1 MFENIHHVAY
11 TVDDLDRYE
20 ELFGEILMM
29 EAVATREMP
38 DAGYAAAV
46 YRVGE
51 TYIEVQEPIN
61 HEEMEA
67 FLAKRGNGL
76 NHVAYEVDDIEEAV
90 TECEDRGIEAA
101 WDEPIVAPTFPDC
114 RLIDMDAETADG
126 IYLQLVEETNN
137 RE

>member
-1 MFENIHHVAY
+1 MFDRVHHVAY
-11 TVDDLDRYE
+11 TVDDLGRYE
-20 ELFGEILMM
+20 ELFGEVLMM
-29 EAVATREMP
+29 ESVATREMP
-38 DAGYAAAV
+38 DAGYKAAV

-51 TYIEVQEPIN
+51 TYIEVQRPMG

-67 FLAKRGNGL
+67 FLAERGNGL
-76 NHVAYEVDDIEEAV
+76 NHVAYEVDDLDEALA
-90 TECEDRGIEAA
+90 ECEERGIEAA

-126 IYLQLVEETNN
+126 IYLQLVEEPND

>member
-1 MFENIHHVAY
+1 MFENVHHVAY

-20 ELFGEILMM
+20 ELFGETLIM
-29 EAVATREMP
+29 ESVAIREMP
-38 DAGYAAAV
+38 DAGYKATV

-51 TYIEVQEPIN
+51 TYIEVQEPID

-67 FLAKRGNGL
+67 FLAERGNGL

-90 TECEDRGIEAA
+90 AECEDRGIEAA

-114 RLIDMDAETADG
+114 QLIDMDAETADG